1 MLEALKPYAG
11 YGVMVLWLLCVIGIG
26 GIAAH
31 MKD

>member
-26 GIAAH
+26 VFAAH
-31 MKD
+31 LKE